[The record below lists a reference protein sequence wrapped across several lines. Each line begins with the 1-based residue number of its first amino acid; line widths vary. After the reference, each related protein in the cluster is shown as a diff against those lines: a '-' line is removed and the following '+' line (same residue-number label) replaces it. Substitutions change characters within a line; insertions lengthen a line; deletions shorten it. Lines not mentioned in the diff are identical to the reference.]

1 MVIQKRKLV
10 VKDITDGIPVL
21 TSDIIFDNQGQI
33 HKLDGKADNDIL
45 SLENLVNN
53 DKVCVLY
60 KAVYKT
66 EQPTTKC
73 DVDIEYVSMDDSYG
87 KSYN

>member
-1 MVIQKRKLV
+1 M
-10 VKDITDGIPVL
+10 
-21 TSDIIFDNQGQI
+21 
-33 HKLDGKADNDIL
+33 

-87 KSYN
+87 KSYNYEIDETESVKTFPAVELIIGNLQLLKL